1 MLDRSTPNLFHS
13 EQPPAPPAPVSDAGP
28 HLPRDVEEP
37 RYDAPRR
44 ARHRRSLGWR
54 RVRGYISRAL
64 RVLRWAPLSVALLLL
79 LIRTV
84 GCQSRTAS
92 ARAVGVA
99 THTSTVVVV
108 RRQASPRVRRAA
120 RHRRATRRARAPA
133 PTATPAPAVVAPPP
147 SPPASSGVVGTVTA
161 VPPAPPPPA
170 RSAVPARHNRSEFG
184 FES

>member
-1 MLDRSTPNLFHS
+1 MLDRSTANLFHS
-13 EQPPAPPAPVSDAGP
+13 EQPPAPPAPVSDAGSR
-28 HLPRDVEEP
+28 LPSDVEEP
-37 RYDAPRR
+37 GYDAPRR
-44 ARHRRSLGWR
+44 DRYRRSLGWR
-54 RVRGYISRAL
+54 RVRGYVSRAG

-92 ARAVGVA
+92 TRVVGVA

-108 RRQASPRVRRAA
+108 RRRVSPRVRRAA

-133 PTATPAPAVVAPPP
+133 PMATRAPVVVAPPA
-147 SPPASSGVVGTVTA
+147 PPPVGSGVATVTA
-161 VPPAPPPPA
+161 VPPARPPPA
-170 RSAVPARHNRSEFG
+170 RSAVPARHSRSEFG